1 MHHLRAVLY
10 LSSGQICFCMVP
22 TFIFSLIWFF
32 FFFLF
37 GLHVLSITE
46 GRVLISSAM
55 IVHLSVSPLMTSI
68 SILQSLKLLGNQA
81 SFTLFYLPGGV
92 KLLFYGV
99 ILFASSS
106 VKFSVYLNNLPA
118 DGCIVFMYT
127 IMASVDNDRVLFVP
141 GLMLWFGAPAPHG
154 IEVGMAVDL
163 TVSLRSKLGSPHIAA
178 EQGCGP

>member
-32 FFFLF
+32 FFFSF
-37 GLHVLSITE
+37 WFARSVNHRGKGVNIFCYDCAFVCFSFNDIHFYFTE
-46 GRVLISSAM
+46 FEAVRQ
-55 IVHLSVSPLMTSI
+55 P
-68 SILQSLKLLGNQA
+68 

-127 IMASVDNDRVLFVP
+127 IVASVDNDRVLFVP